1 MNLLIR
7 KYLPSKTKL
16 IVSLFI
22 FFSVLKAG
30 ECYAQWIR
38 QEIISDG
45 YASDIRFINKYT
57 GWLCGSGRIF
67 KTTNSGKNWI
77 QQFTPAQSI
86 LLQIHPVN
94 ENVVYACGF
103 CTILKTTNGGEN
115 WIAIRSGTLP
125 CEGRTYTGL
134 WFTDENK
141 GIFCVD
147 NGYITR
153 TTDGCQTLIDTR
165 LWGTLWDVHFKNDT
179 TGVMVGSTTKA
190 FRTTSSGANWDSV
203 FLPYS
208 NVQTFVYSVTFVG
221 NKGWMISRNNIIY
234 NTLNYGTSWDSLT
247 TLQYNIGETSGS
259 IEFPTLLTGYAGGSD
274 RRLFKTTNGGLSWRQ
289 EDISQFGNTGFG
301 GLYAYNDYI
310 VWAVGPTGF
319 ILYTENGGLT
329 ESETISNIIPQDYTL
344 YQNYPNPFNPE
355 TKIKYNVKQSTS
367 VKLSISDIEGKKL
380 AILVDSYHSPGTY
393 ETKFNG
399 TYFASGVY
407 FCVLEADGEIVSTKK
422 MMLLR

>member
-7 KYLPSKTKL
+7 KYLPSKSNL
-16 IVSLFI
+16 ILSLFI
-22 FFSVLKAG
+22 LFSVLKTG

-45 YASDIRFINKYT
+45 YSSDIRFINKYT

-165 LWGTLWDVHFKNDT
+165 LWGTLWDVHFKNDS

-190 FRTTSSGANWDSV
+190 FRTTNSGANWDSV

-208 NVQTFVYSVTFVG
+208 NIQTFVNTVSFVG
-221 NKGWMISRNNIIY
+221 ENGWMISLNNRIY
-234 NTLNYGTSWDSLT
+234 KTTNYGINWDSLT
-247 TLQYNIGETSGS
+247 QLQSGIGDESYNI
-259 IEFPTLLTGYAGGSD
+259 EFSSNLTGYAGCSD
-274 RRLFKTTNGGLSWRQ
+274 RKLYKTTNGGLFWRL
-289 EDISQFGNTGFG
+289 ESTAQFGPSTYSA
-301 GLYAYNDYI
+301 LYAYDDNI
-310 VWAVGPTGF
+310 VWAGGGLGF
-319 ILYTENGGLT
+319 VLYTENGGLT
-329 ESETISNIIPQDYTL
+329 ESETINNSIPEDYTL

-355 TKIKYNVKQSTS
+355 TKLRYDIRQSTS
-367 VKLSISDIEGKKL
+367 VKISISDIEGKKL
-380 AILVDSYHSPGTY
+380 AILVDNYHSPGTY

>member
-7 KYLPSKTKL
+7 KYLPSKTNL
-16 IVSLFI
+16 IISLFI
-22 FFSVLKAG
+22 LFSILKTAD
-30 ECYAQWIR
+30 CYSQWIR
-38 QEIISDG
+38 QDLPPDFG
-45 YASDIRFINKYT
+45 AFDVRFINKYT
-57 GWLCGSGRIF
+57 GWLCGDSRIF
-67 KTTNSGKNWI
+67 KTTNSGLNWI
-77 QQFTPAQSI
+77 QQSNPAQNI

-94 ENVVYACGF
+94 ENVIYACGY
-103 CTILKTTNGGEN
+103 CTILKTTDGGEN

-141 GIFCVD
+141 GMFCVN

-165 LWGTLWDVHFKNDT
+165 LRGSLWDVHFKNDT
-179 TGVMVGSTTKA
+179 TGVMVGSTIQA
-190 FRTTSSGANWDSV
+190 FRTTNSGANWDSV

-208 NVQTFVYSVTFVG
+208 NIQTFVYAVSFVG
-221 NKGWMISRNNIIY
+221 DKGWLISNNNIIY
-234 NTLNYGTSWDSLT
+234 STSNYGISWDSLT

-259 IEFPTLLTGYAGGSD
+259 IEFPSLLTGYAGGNE
-274 RRLFKTTNGGLSWRQ
+274 RRLFKTSDGGLNWRL
-289 EDISQFGNTGFG
+289 ELTSQFGPASYNGI
-301 GLYAYNDYI
+301 YAYDDNI
-310 VWAVGPTGF
+310 VWATGGYGF
-319 ILYTENGGLT
+319 IIYTENGGLT
-329 ESETISNIIPQDYTL
+329 ESKSISNSIPEDYTL

-355 TKIKYNVKQSTS
+355 TKLRYDIRQSTS